1 MSTEAKELDLIG
13 KVELRIALTESDAKL
28 QSTLG
33 TYLAPLLLKL
43 GSEHLTVRN
52 KVIAGCQHVNTRVK
66 PPSIQL
72 PVASLLQ
79 QYKTS
84 TNSLVRHFDLLYI
97 QQGIDRLPK
106 DVSSSHRR

>member
-1 MSTEAKELDLIG
+1 MSTEAKELELIG
-13 KVELRIALTESDAKL
+13 KVELRIALTESDPKL

-43 GSEHLTVRN
+43 GSEHVAVRN
-52 KVIAGCQHVNTRVK
+52 KVIAVCQHINTRVK

-106 DVSSSHRR
+106 DVSTRRRR